1 MSTGGIALLLSSQPH
16 TFHGVL
22 TLGTVIY
29 LVDIAIFLLITSLIT
44 YRFLHFPGTFT
55 SSLLHPHRSIFYAT
69 SWLALSSIISCSAR
83 YGVPHTGP
91 WLITT
96 YFILFWVYFSLTFTS
111 AIFHYYLL
119 FTLPSL
125 KIQDATPAWDLPI
138 FPFMLCGTIASVGVP
153 LQTTQY
159 AKMSMLVAGLTAQG
173 LGMLVSMRMLTLY
186 LRRMIEYG
194 LPSPESRPA
203 MFIAVGPP
211 SFTALAVIG
220 LARGWPEGGAWFG
233 DPGVTRQVVEVV
245 ATCVG
250 VFIWALGFW
259 FFCLSFVANLAV
271 WREIRFGLNWW

>member
-1 MSTGGIALLLSSQPH
+1 
-16 TFHGVL
+16 
-22 TLGTVIY
+22 
-29 LVDIAIFLLITSLIT
+29 
-44 YRFLHFPGTFT
+44 
-55 SSLLHPHRSIFYAT
+55 
-69 SWLALSSIISCSAR
+69 
-83 YGVPHTGP
+83 
-91 WLITT
+91 
-96 YFILFWVYFSLTFTS
+96 
-111 AIFHYYLL
+111 
-119 FTLPSL
+119 
-125 KIQDATPAWDLPI
+125 
-138 FPFMLCGTIASVGVP
+138 MLCGTIASVGVP

-159 AKMSMLVAGLTAQG
+159 AKMSMFIAGLTAQG

-233 DPGVTRQVVEVV
+233 DPEVTRQVVEVV